1 MSSINDLFPLMEESF
16 NNNLKFEL
24 PVNGTSMLPL
34 LHTGDYV
41 LLESVKTVK
50 IRRRDVVFYKRENGQ
65 YVLHRIY
72 RKRGNNLIMLGDNQL
87 NKEILNESLVI
98 AKMIGYTHENK
109 FVSIKSF
116 KYRLYS
122 FIWNIYPLRFLILKV
137 KWALS
142 RRIKK

>member
-41 LLESVKTVK
+41 LLESIKTAK
-50 IRRRDVVFYKRENGQ
+50 IKKRDVIFYKRENGQ

-72 RKRGNNLIMLGDNQL
+72 RKRDTSLIMLGDNQL
-87 NKEILNESLVI
+87 NKETLNANLVI
-98 AKMIGYTHENK
+98 AKMVGYTHENK

-122 FIWNIYPLRFLILKV
+122 FIWNIYPLRFLIMKV